1 MPGTKSLQ
9 PKLGAFCDV
18 LAKPPAFPQ
27 GLKPTPISC
36 GVCGTTGSRAL
47 SSLIVLR
54 VAEAPLYATCAGVL
68 FSEFMAS
75 RPKSNRGS
83 FVASL
88 LKDDNSFSG

>member
-1 MPGTKSLQ
+1 LRCAGKAAGIPS
-9 PKLGAFCDV
+9 GAKAHADF
-18 LAKPPAFPQ
+18 
-27 GLKPTPISC
+27 C